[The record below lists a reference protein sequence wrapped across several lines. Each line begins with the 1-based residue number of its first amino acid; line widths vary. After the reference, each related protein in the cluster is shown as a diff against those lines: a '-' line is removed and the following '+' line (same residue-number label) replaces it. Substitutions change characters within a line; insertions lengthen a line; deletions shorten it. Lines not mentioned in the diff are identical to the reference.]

1 MTKDLTHSL
10 AWGGGILAVA
20 LACSLARHLGY
31 LEQETTLRIVLG
43 VTGLMVA
50 AFGNRIPKTFA
61 PGAGVRKAQRVTAWA
76 MVLSG
81 LVYAGAFLLA
91 PTMQIAMTV
100 GCAAIVLGLVVA
112 IGYCLS
118 LRNRQTAA

>member
-10 AWGGGILAVA
+10 AWGGGIVAVA
-20 LACSLARHLGY
+20 LACTLARHLGY
-31 LEQETTLRIVLG
+31 IDQDATLRIVLG

-61 PGAGVRKAQRVTAWA
+61 SGANARKAQRVTAWA

-81 LVYAGAFLLA
+81 LVYAGAFILA
-91 PTMQIAMTV
+91 PTMQVAMMI
-100 GCAAIVLGLVVA
+100 GCGAMVLGLAVA

-118 LRNRQTAA
+118 LRNRATAA